1 MSEYRLGGETEL
13 DSGALVVDIETFWLV
28 GELEIRKALRLQYP
42 VAIVVIKPS
51 FSLEGEER
59 RLLERLA
66 RLVSPLVRQT
76 DLVAVS
82 SKRPPALYLLL
93 VDALPGDLEVIM
105 ARIGHEVHR
114 HQAPG
119 LWDSERIRINLGAAC
134 FPSTATTW
142 RGLVFEAD
150 RATSAPA

>member
-1 MSEYRLGGETEL
+1 MSEYRVGRETEL

-42 VAIVVIKPS
+42 VATVVIKPGP
-51 FSLEGEER
+51 SLDEEGW

-82 SKRPPALYLLL
+82 SKQPAALYLLL
-93 VDALPGDLEVIM
+93 VDALPGDLEIIM
-105 ARIGHEVHR
+105 ARISHEVHR
-114 HQAPG
+114 HQVPG
-119 LWDSERIRINLGAAC
+119 PGDGETIRINLGAAC
-134 FPSTATTW
+134 FPSTASSW
-142 RGLVFEAD
+142 RELVFEAD
-150 RATSAPA
+150 RATTAPA